1 MDKLK
6 QLATIGGKQQ
16 WAQYREAVRKE
27 LLAGRQ
33 DNSITIEFPEE
44 PIRYPCLV
52 ASKANEIDI
61 TQPGAFA
68 RIVVSC
74 CYVYTEDARH
84 LLEVASRSNP
94 NWNPLISKK
103 SESPFELPE
112 MPEGYGGAYDD
123 DDYSPTELGT
133 LTLALLLEL
142 KDIGALKLDKLTQ
155 RMVKVDDWLDKQT
168 AEELEYAQTIEI
180 VEKIWGAP
188 DVS

>member
-16 WAQYREAVRKE
+16 WSQYQEAVRKE
-27 LLAGRQ
+27 LLAGRH
-33 DNSITIEFPEE
+33 DNSIAIEFPEE

-61 TQPGAFA
+61 TQPGSFA

-74 CYVYTEDARH
+74 CYVYPEDARH

-94 NWNPLISKK
+94 NWNPMVTTKVETFLDL
-103 SESPFELPE
+103 PRELA
-112 MPEGYGGAYDD
+112 GVVDYDD

-155 RMVKVDDWLDKQT
+155 RMAKVDDWLATQT

-180 VEKIWGAP
+180 VEKIWGDS